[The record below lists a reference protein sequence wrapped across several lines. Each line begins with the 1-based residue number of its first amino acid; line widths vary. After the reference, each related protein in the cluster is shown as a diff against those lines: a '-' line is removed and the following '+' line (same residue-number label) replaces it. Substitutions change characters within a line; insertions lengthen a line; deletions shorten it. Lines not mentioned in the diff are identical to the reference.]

1 MLLDTASAG
10 LMVQMAVVQVVDVV
24 FMLDRGVAALC
35 AVLVIVICV
44 LMAHFWL
51 LLVGICCWFAAVCK
65 SVFDQELNVC
75 IRQPVEDVL
84 SLPPLLH

>member
-44 LMAHFWL
+44 LMAHFGYSSMGSV
-51 LLVGICCWFAAVCK
+51 VG
-65 SVFDQELNVC
+65 
-75 IRQPVEDVL
+75 
-84 SLPPLLH
+84 SLPCASPFSIKS